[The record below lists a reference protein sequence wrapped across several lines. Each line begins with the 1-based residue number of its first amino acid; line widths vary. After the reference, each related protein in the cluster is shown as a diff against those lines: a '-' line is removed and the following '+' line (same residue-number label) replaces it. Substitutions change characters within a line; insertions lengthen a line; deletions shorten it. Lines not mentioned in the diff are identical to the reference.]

1 MAKKLIWQ
9 QMATN
14 RSSKSTK
21 CNPRGLASYVIW
33 AYFLRTFAKVYL
45 LIGQV
50 YICFGKEKKSNLKN
64 LNNLDYSTLESSDA
78 IPSSIQ
84 FRQYLYV
91 SSRVKLRAIY
101 LQRSTVHSR
110 FSDTFGLSENCH

>member
-1 MAKKLIWQ
+1 MFWK
-9 QMATN
+9 
-14 RSSKSTK
+14 
-21 CNPRGLASYVIW
+21 G
-33 AYFLRTFAKVYL
+33 
-45 LIGQV
+45 
-50 YICFGKEKKSNLKN
+50 KKSNLKN

-101 LQRSTVHSR
+101 LQRSMFRLSR
-110 FSDTFGLSENCH
+110 KSNLNPQVGVTYVPTYKKILLIVLLVVDGVTDAITAKPYILQKI